1 MCYGGCDCQRCNP
14 PDEPQVTQSAWTT
27 EKPTTAGW
35 YWVRW
40 PHEPHIGEEIREVTQ
55 PNGPDTDYLEA
66 GDIPMD
72 EYVEEYSPEW
82 QPVEPAKE

>member
-1 MCYGGCDCQRCNP
+1 M
-14 PDEPQVTQSAWTT
+14 VAMSAWTT

-40 PHEPHIGEEIREVTQ
+40 PKDPGLGAEILAVTQ

-82 QPVEPAKE
+82 QPVEPAKD